1 MRQRYG
7 LNYVQISKILSF
19 GPNQYSQYENGQIP
33 SDSNGRILA
42 VVRNK
47 QSMLIFLE
55 NARNELGEKEYLAL
69 RKSIA
74 SSKEDD
80 KDWRIPLFFQG
91 TYKSLNNGYVT
102 PSAEKLEQVVRFF
115 VSREGSVFPTKL
127 NKKLFYAD
135 FLHFK
140 HHGQGITGLEY
151 KAVQH
156 GPLPA
161 HYNTIYDNILGIESE
176 IVLSRSMEC
185 SKFSCNGFNGSFF
198 QKNELGTLETVA
210 GKCV

>member
-1 MRQRYG
+1 
-7 LNYVQISKILSF
+7 
-19 GPNQYSQYENGQIP
+19 
-33 SDSNGRILA
+33 
-42 VVRNK
+42 
-47 QSMLIFLE
+47 MLIFLE

-127 NKKLFYAD
+127 NKNFSMQIFFISSIMARVLRAWNIKLPSMALY
-135 FLHFK
+135 LPITI
-140 HHGQGITGLEY
+140 GI
-151 KAVQH
+151 V
-156 GPLPA
+156 
-161 HYNTIYDNILGIESE
+161 
-176 IVLSRSMEC
+176 V
-185 SKFSCNGFNGSFF
+185 
-198 QKNELGTLETVA
+198 
-210 GKCV
+210 

>member
-33 SDSNGRILA
+33 SDSDGRILA
-42 VVRNK
+42 AVRNK

-127 NKKLFYAD
+127 NKNFSMQIFFISSIMARVLRAWNIKLPSMALY
-135 FLHFK
+135 LP
-140 HHGQGITGLEY
+140 ITI
-151 KAVQH
+151 
-156 GPLPA
+156 P
-161 HYNTIYDNILGIESE
+161 
-176 IVLSRSMEC
+176 SMI
-185 SKFSCNGFNGSFF
+185 G
-198 QKNELGTLETVA
+198 TVA
-210 GKCV
+210 NC